1 MKCLVFILLVAVGH
15 ARLLVHSL
23 GIHQIDESEGVQN
36 QNKTREEV
44 GHVKALLAQ
53 VESEESKTEARST
66 VSKRT
71 AGGKRMA
78 PDKGSKVDPRIRDAA
93 QRKKPKCE
101 KKEQGCDRGE

>member
-1 MKCLVFILLVAVGH
+1 M
-15 ARLLVHSL
+15 HSL